1 LKRRDRIRRRRER
14 EAVDARLEA
23 VRPSDDPSLRRPRR
37 GKPKKRR
44 RGRKTPSGRLLLL
57 ALLLLGVFCGIY
69 LLVSAV
75 LGGGEEKP
83 MTVAVEQG
91 DTLSSVADKLE
102 EAGVIQSSKLFKLE
116 TRIKGGEMEIKAGEY
131 RFVPGE
137 DSEQILETLS
147 SGESISAFNIT
158 VPEGLTLEQTARVVE
173 EEAGIPAEEFETAAE
188 RTDYEYDFLEDPAI
202 RTTEGFLFPK
212 KYEFERGVDAAQIVD
227 RFLQQYLLEKEGLVF
242 AEAQDRFNLTEYE
255 LVTVASLVE
264 KESANPE
271 ERSLIA
277 GVIYNRIRSGMPL
290 QVDATVQYAL
300 GKAKEDL
307 KLDDL
312 DVDSPYNTYKNPGL
326 PPGPISSP
334 SRESIQAALE
344 PAQTDYLYYVLEAGG
359 EEHFFTDDYEEF
371 LDAKQK
377 REPEQESK
385 ATSISV
391 TH

>member
-23 VRPSDDPSLRRPRR
+23 VRPSDDPSLERPRR

-44 RGRKTPSGRLLLL
+44 RGRKTPAGRLLLL
-57 ALLLLGVFCGIY
+57 ALLLLGVLYGIY

-75 LGGGEEKP
+75 HGGGEEEP
-83 MTVAVEQG
+83 VTVAVEQG

-102 EAGVIQSSKLFKLE
+102 EAGVIQSSTVFKLE
-116 TRIKGGEMEIKAGEY
+116 SRFQGGETEIKAGEY
-131 RFVPGE
+131 QFVPGE

-147 SGESISAFNIT
+147 SGESISAFTIT

-173 EEAGIPAEEFETAAE
+173 EEGGVPAEEFETAAG
-188 RTDYEYDFLEDPAI
+188 RIDYGYDFLQDPAI

-212 KYEFERGVDAAQIVD
+212 KYEFERYEFERGGDAAEIVD
-227 RFLQQYLLEKEGLVF
+227 RLLRQYLLEKEGLDF

-271 ERSLIA
+271 ERPLIA
-277 GVIYNRIRSGMPL
+277 SVIYNRIRSVMPL
-290 QVDATVQYAL
+290 QIDATVQYAL

-307 KLDDL
+307 KFDDL
-312 DVDSPYNTYKNPGL
+312 AVDSPYNTYKNSGL

-334 SRESIQAALE
+334 SGESIQAALE
-344 PAQTDYLYYVLEAGG
+344 PAQTDYLYYVLEADG
-359 EEHFFTDDYEEF
+359 EKHFFTDDYDEF
-371 LDAKQK
+371 LEAKDQAENE
-377 REPEQESK
+377 R
-385 ATSISV
+385 
-391 TH
+391 

>member
-1 LKRRDRIRRRRER
+1 MRRRDRTHRRRER
-14 EAVDARLEA
+14 AEREARVGAWRSSE
-23 VRPSDDPSLRRPRR
+23 PPSLERRR
-37 GKPKKRR
+37 GGRPKKRR
-44 RGRKTPSGRLLLL
+44 RGRKTQSGRLFLL
-57 ALLLLGVFCGIY
+57 ALLLLGVLYGLY

-75 LGGGEEKP
+75 FGGGVEEP
-83 MTVAVEQG
+83 VTVAVEQG

-102 EAGVIQSSKLFKLE
+102 EAGVIQSSNLFKLE
-116 TRIKGGEMEIKAGEY
+116 SRVQGGDTEIKAGEY

-137 DSEQILETLS
+137 DTEQILETLS
-147 SGESISAFNIT
+147 SGESVSAFTIT

-173 EEAGIPAEEFETAAE
+173 EEGGIPADEFETAAG
-188 RTDYEYDFLEDPAI
+188 RTDYGYDFLEDPDI

-212 KYEFERGVDAAQIVD
+212 KYEFERGDDAAHIVD
-227 RFLQQYLLEKEGLVF
+227 RFLRQYLLEKDGLDF

-271 ERSLIA
+271 ERPLIA
-277 GVIYNRIRSGMPL
+277 SVIYNRIRSGMPL

-312 DVDSPYNTYKNPGL
+312 DVESPYNTYENTGL

-334 SRESIQAALE
+334 SRESLQAALE
-344 PAQTDYLYYVLEAGG
+344 PAETDYLYYVLEASGD
-359 EEHFFTDDYEEF
+359 EHFFTDDYDEF
-371 LDAKQK
+371 LEAKDQAENE
-377 REPEQESK
+377 R
-385 ATSISV
+385 
-391 TH
+391 

>member
-1 LKRRDRIRRRRER
+1 MKRRDRIRRRRER
-14 EAVDARLEA
+14 EKVDVRLEA
-23 VRPSDDPSLRRPRR
+23 VRPSDDPSRGRPRR

-44 RGRKTPSGRLLLL
+44 RGRKTPAGRLLLL
-57 ALLLLGVFCGIY
+57 ALLLLGVLYGIY

-75 LGGGEEKP
+75 FGGGEEEP
-83 MTVAVEQG
+83 VTVAVEQG

-102 EAGVIQSSKLFKLE
+102 ETGVIQSSTVFKLE
-116 TRIKGGEMEIKAGEY
+116 SRFQGGETEIKAGEY

-147 SGESISAFNIT
+147 SGESISAFTIT

-173 EEAGIPAEEFETAAE
+173 EEGGIPAEEFETAAG
-188 RTDYEYDFLEDPAI
+188 RTDHGYDFLEDPAI

-212 KYEFERGVDAAQIVD
+212 KYEFERYEFERGVDAAEIVD
-227 RFLQQYLLEKEGLVF
+227 RFLRQYLLEKEGLDF

-271 ERSLIA
+271 ERPLIA

-290 QVDATVQYAL
+290 QIDATVQYAL

-307 KLDDL
+307 KFDDL

-344 PAQTDYLYYVLEAGG
+344 PAETEYLYYVLETGG
-359 EEHFFTDDYEEF
+359 EEHFFTDDYDEF
-371 LDAKQK
+371 LEAKDQAENE
-377 REPEQESK
+377 R
-385 ATSISV
+385 
-391 TH
+391 

>member
-1 LKRRDRIRRRRER
+1 MRRRDRTRRRRER
-14 EAVDARLEA
+14 EEIGARLEA
-23 VRPSDDPSLRRPRR
+23 VHPSDDSSLETPRR
-37 GKPKKRR
+37 GKPKERR
-44 RGRKTPSGRLLLL
+44 RGHKTPTGRLLLL
-57 ALLLLGVFCGIY
+57 ALLLLGVLCGIF

-75 LGGGEEKP
+75 FDDREEEP

-91 DTLSSVADKLE
+91 DTLSSVADKLK
-102 EAGVIQSSKLFKLE
+102 EAGVISSSHLFKLQ
-116 TRIKGGEMEIKAGEY
+116 TRIHGGEKEIKAGEY

-147 SGESISAFNIT
+147 SGESVSAFTIA

-173 EEAGIPAEEFETAAE
+173 GDGDIPAEEFESAAG
-188 RTDYEYDFLEDPAI
+188 RTDYGYDFLEHPAI

-212 KYEFERGVDAAQIVD
+212 KYEFERGVDAAQVVD
-227 RFLQQYLLEKEGLVF
+227 RLLRQYLLEKEGLDF
-242 AEAQDRFNLTEYE
+242 AEAQDRLKLTEYE

-277 GVIYNRIRSGMPL
+277 SVIYNRIRLGMPL

-300 GKAKEDL
+300 GKTKEDL

-312 DVDSPYNTYKNPGL
+312 DVDSPYNTYRNPGL
-326 PPGPISSP
+326 PPGPIASP

-344 PAQTDYLYYVLEAGG
+344 PSETDYLYYVLEANG
-359 EEHFFTDDYEEF
+359 EEHFFTDDYDEF
-371 LDAKQK
+371 LEAKNQTENE
-377 REPEQESK
+377 R
-385 ATSISV
+385 
-391 TH
+391 

>member
-1 LKRRDRIRRRRER
+1 LKRRDRIRRRRDR

-23 VRPSDDPSLRRPRR
+23 VRASDDPSLGRPRR

-44 RGRKTPSGRLLLL
+44 RGRKTPAGRLLLL
-57 ALLLLGVFCGIY
+57 ALLLLGVLFGIY
-69 LLVSAV
+69 LLVSTV
-75 LGGGEEKP
+75 LGGGEEP
-83 MTVAVEQG
+83 VTVAVEQG
-91 DTLSSVADKLE
+91 DSLSSVADKLE
-102 EAGVIQSSKLFKLE
+102 EAGVIQSSTVFKLE
-116 TRIKGGEMEIKAGEY
+116 SRFQGGETEIKAGEY

-147 SGESISAFNIT
+147 SGESISAFTIT

-173 EEAGIPAEEFETAAE
+173 KEGGIPAEEFETAAG
-188 RTDYEYDFLEDPAI
+188 RTDYGHDFLDDSAI
-202 RTTEGFLFPK
+202 QTTEGFLFPK
-212 KYEFERGVDAAQIVD
+212 KYEFERGVDAAEIVD
-227 RFLQQYLLEKEGLVF
+227 RFLRQYLLEKEGLNF

-271 ERSLIA
+271 ERPLIA

-290 QVDATVQYAL
+290 QIDATVQYAL

-312 DVDSPYNTYKNPGL
+312 DLDSPYNTYKNPGL
-326 PPGPISSP
+326 PPAPIASP

-344 PAQTDYLYYVLEAGG
+344 PAETEYLYYVLEAGG
-359 EEHFFTDDYEEF
+359 EEHFFTDDYDEF
-371 LDAKQK
+371 LEAKNQAENE
-377 REPEQESK
+377 R
-385 ATSISV
+385 
-391 TH
+391 